1 MKPLR
6 KERLQQAIKQELSKI
21 LLEDM
26 NDERLKFVT
35 VTDVELSDD
44 QKYLKVYF
52 STMPGKDPEQ
62 IVQSLERIKGYIS
75 GEVARTL
82 RLRFA
87 PEIKFELDDSIE
99 RGVRM
104 VRLLEDL
111 ENKDKP
117 GEDEINEDGLEENT
131 EGNNEES
138 QGN

>member
-6 KERLQQAIKQELSKI
+6 KERLQEAIKEELSKK

-26 NDERLKFVT
+26 NDERLRLIT
-35 VTDVELSDD
+35 ITDVELSQD

-52 STMPGKDPEQ
+52 STMPGQDSQQ
-62 IVQSLERIKGYIS
+62 ILQSLDKAKGYIS

-111 ENKDKP
+111 EGTKDVDKQA
-117 GEDEINEDGLEENT
+117 GNSGNT
-131 EGNNEES
+131 NSGEGN
-138 QGN
+138 